1 MMSQSSQ
8 SVRAFFNAYR
18 EHDVEA
24 MVELCTDNANF
35 RYVPSEIVRKQRVI
49 RGEGKVRGVGKTCWT
64 ALIDAFPDLSNEI
77 TNLIE
82 DGSGNVAA
90 EVVTSGT
97 QGKDFG
103 TLANQQRHYDLLH
116 LFLFHVDRDGL
127 IDDIVTYW
135 DNADW
140 YRQLGR
146 VECD

>member
-1 MMSQSSQ
+1 MSQSSQ
-8 SVRAFFNAYR
+8 SVVAFLKAYG
-18 EHDVEA
+18 EHDVET
-24 MVELCTDNANF
+24 MVELCTDNADF

-49 RGEGKVRGVGKTCWT
+49 RGEGKVRGVGKTYWI
-64 ALIDAFPDLSNEI
+64 ALIDAFPDLSNKV

-82 DGSGNVAA
+82 DGNGNVAA
-90 EVVTSGT
+90 EVVFSGT

-103 TLANQQRHYDLLH
+103 TLANQQGHYDLPH

-135 DNADW
+135 DTANW